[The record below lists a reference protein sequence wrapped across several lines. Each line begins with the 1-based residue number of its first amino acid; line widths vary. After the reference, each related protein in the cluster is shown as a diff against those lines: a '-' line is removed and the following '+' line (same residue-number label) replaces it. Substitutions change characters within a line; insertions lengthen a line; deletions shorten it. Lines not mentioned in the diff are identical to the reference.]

1 MAISKVKL
9 PDNTTQDIKDSRIQG
24 VDSTPTANSQNV
36 VTSGGA
42 YSGIHPA
49 VITTQPSGGFVPNVL
64 YRLGTL
70 TGSITFTLASPSD
83 SAIENEYHWSFT
95 AGNPAPTITWP
106 TGVEWV
112 GDEPPTI
119 NAGQKYEISILD
131 GVGGNVL
138 EPASSGGGSYT
149 LPIASASGLGGIKVG
164 SGLSIDSTTG
174 VLSATG
180 GSVENVLTLVNPFP
194 LDEGEISYTKSEFE
208 QKFCSFT
215 DLIAAANGEYS
226 AIQYAFYGTPMTT
239 PFGKIKTE
247 ENGVISLAGIS
258 FTTIDGSFFSI
269 LCIPLQEQ
277 EVGMSVFFH
286 ASQLKN
292 YSCDLPDP
300 NTSSADLKLMFE
312 DVWGVNVI
320 GFRGGDGGMMY
331 VPITTYIDAING
343 TNFNVCEF
351 TYKGYNYSIKCNNN
365 TDVYSCTKTPVPVKV
380 TSLSAQST
388 DNEYP
393 SAKCVYDLIGDVET
407 LLEAL

>member
-42 YSGIHPA
+42 YSGIHPT
-49 VITTQPSGGFVPNVL
+49 VVTTQPAGGFVPNVL

-70 TGSITFTLASPSD
+70 TGSVTFTLASPSD

-112 GDEPPTI
+112 GGEPPTI

-174 VLSATG
+174 VLSTTG
-180 GSVENVLTLVNPFP
+180 GGTDPDAVHFTSQTLT
-194 LDEGEISYTKSEFE
+194 DA
-208 QKFCSFT
+208 QKT
-215 DLIAAANGEYS
+215 QARTNIGA
-226 AIQYAFYGTPMTT
+226 GT
-239 PFGKIKTE
+239 E
-247 ENGVISLAGIS
+247 
-258 FTTIDGSFFSI
+258 D
-269 LCIPLQEQ
+269 
-277 EVGMSVFFH
+277 
-286 ASQLKN
+286 
-292 YSCDLPDP
+292 
-300 NTSSADLKLMFE
+300 TS
-312 DVWGVNVI
+312 N
-320 GFRGGDGGMMY
+320 
-331 VPITTYIDAING
+331 
-343 TNFNVCEF
+343 
-351 TYKGYNYSIKCNNN
+351 
-365 TDVYSCTKTPVPVKV
+365 KV
-380 TSLSAQST
+380 TALSAQST
-388 DNEYP
+388 DTQYP